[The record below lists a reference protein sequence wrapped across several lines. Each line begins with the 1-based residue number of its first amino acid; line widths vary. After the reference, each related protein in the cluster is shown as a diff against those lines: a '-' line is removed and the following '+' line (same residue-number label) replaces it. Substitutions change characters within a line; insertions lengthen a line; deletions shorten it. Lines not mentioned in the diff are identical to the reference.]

1 MRGLLALPAL
11 VLGLAGTPDPV
22 VTPQTV
28 GALRI
33 GTTTERALLAV
44 AGRPIHSEPIV
55 SYGPF
60 TVAIGRALEF
70 RCPGRGCRSWFTIGL
85 DRRIHDFQTTSSGY
99 RTARG
104 TRIGMAVGQAEVL
117 EGGLFRNGCPGL
129 VLPVAPGLELIS
141 YRGLTVDA
149 ILLLGPDSL
158 YPDGDC

>member
-1 MRGLLALPAL
+1 MRGLLAVQAL
-11 VLGLAGTPDPV
+11 VLGLAGAPEPV
-22 VTPQTV
+22 VTPQRV

-33 GTTTERALLAV
+33 GATTGRALLAV

-60 TVAIGRALEF
+60 IVVVGRALEF

-85 DRRIHDFQTTSSGY
+85 DGRIHDFQTTSSGY
-99 RTARG
+99 RTAHG
-104 TRIGMAVGQAEVL
+104 TRIGMTVAHAEVL

-129 VLPVAPGLELIS
+129 VLSVAPGLELIS

-149 ILLLGPDSL
+149 MLLLGPDSL
-158 YPDGDC
+158 YLDGDC